1 MFIQKLNLDN
11 SVSYSTSA
19 DLQSLVENLQLFFSH
34 IPVLT
39 PYSSKSDTEKIINE
53 NLKKEASVTTMTPT
67 VFLKFS
73 DRFDC
78 SHVPVVDS
86 PLMSKFGFSLDGIK
100 KPLIILDSK
109 SDLPRLNLFKVLIN
123 KKKEEA
129 FVALFVITE
138 MFKGTVIA
146 RNPKKMKLFCEL
158 FSIDWKVISY
168 NDHLKSIEKGENIK
182 AQDYGD
188 CLVFM
193 DEYREVVA
201 ERIFVIGDSSL
212 VRGYAFEV
220 VDMDLSLAGKY
231 KYRVEDVY
239 RSLTPA
245 VVSGKKSI
253 HPDRFKNIR
262 K

>member
-19 DLQSLVENLQLFFSH
+19 DLQSLVENLQLSFSH

-39 PYSSKSDTEKIINE
+39 PYSSKSDTEKTINE
-53 NLKKEASVTTMTPT
+53 NLKKGASVTTMTPT
-67 VFLKFS
+67 VFLKFI

-78 SHVPVVDS
+78 SHVPVADS
-86 PLMSKFGFSLDGIK
+86 SLMPKFGFSLDGIK

-109 SDLPRLNLFKVLIN
+109 SELPRLNLFKVLIN

-146 RNPKKMKLFCEL
+146 RNPKKVKLFCEL

-168 NDHLKSIEKGENIK
+168 NDHLKSIENIK

-193 DEYREVVA
+193 DEYREALA

-212 VRGYAFEV
+212 VKGHAFEV
-220 VDMDLSLAGKY
+220 VDMNLSLAGKY